1 MISGAAFKMPRTADT
16 GRKSPDALKMKKK
29 KKKKE
34 EKTTT
39 WRTMAADTCAKVGIT
54 QKEAV

>member
-29 KKKKE
+29 KKKEE
-34 EKTTT
+34 EKTT
-39 WRTMAADTCAKVGIT
+39 WRTMAADTCAEVGIT